1 MTYKLWLVR
10 HARPEVNEGICYG
23 QTDLPAQPQANH
35 TAAQNLAQ
43 TLDLQSSAPYLVYT
57 SGLQRTRQLA
67 QALQDL
73 VPGLDVQHDA
83 RLKEMHFG
91 RWEMQAWSEI
101 PKTEIDTWTD
111 NFGGHRFGGEESCQD
126 VLTRVIA
133 AYQDM
138 LTELKTR
145 IKSDE
150 KCQII
155 WITHAGVIRA
165 LNYYLATGNST
176 IVRVDQWPK
185 TAPGFGEWVQ
195 YTIEV

>member
-10 HARPEVNEGICYG
+10 HARPEVDEGICYG
-23 QTDLPAQPQANH
+23 QTDLPARSQANH
-35 TAAQNLAQ
+35 DAAQNLVQA
-43 TLDLQSSAPYLVYT
+43 LDVQSSAPYLVYT
-57 SGLQRTRQLA
+57 SGLLRTRQLA

-91 RWEMQAWSEI
+91 TWEMQAWNEI
-101 PKTEIDTWTD
+101 PKVNIDVWIND
-111 NFGGHRFGGEESCQD
+111 FSQHRFGGIESCQD

-133 AYQDM
+133 VYQDM
-138 LTELKTR
+138 LTELQAR
-145 IKSDE
+145 AKSAE

-176 IVRVDQWPK
+176 IAHVDQWPK
-185 TAPGFGEWVQ
+185 NAPGFGEWVQ